1 MAASLAQEILQMR
14 NPTPRYCQSHRDGIK
29 YEDPTPDPTR
39 WTISPQ
45 VTAETEE
52 PKVEKEEPKVEKE
65 EEKKDRP
72 YIFEGIEYTEVW
84 NEDDKEW
91 LITFDDKHVG
101 SHFLGRIRFADDDE
115 EKAHSERV
123 AQIKEVEEEPKKVFK
138 ESVKLDISKEDIGL
152 FVGAKGATIRKYVTE
167 RTQKGLSSP
176 SRIRCSLKA
185 NEDGVYAY
193 MKTETEEAMDTMK
206 KFLMKHSESF
216 VKRKKFAGQTRFVF
230 KVPMDHC
237 RIPKFIGTRGKNIKS
252 LKDDIVQE
260 DPNLTEEKIQ
270 VQIREDAPM
279 RMKYLRF
286 GVIKVDTES
295 DNEVLITVIIK
306 TNNREESWK
315 IAERLVK
322 EHVEKASKNHHRE
335 DDPFED
341 NGW

>member
-14 NPTPRYCQSHRDGIK
+14 NPTPKYCQSHRDGIK

-39 WTISPQ
+39 WTISPP
-45 VTAETEE
+45 VTPKAEEPKAEEPMAEEPKTEE
-52 PKVEKEEPKVEKE
+52 PKTKEPK
-65 EEKKDRP
+65 
-72 YIFEGIEYTEVW
+72 T
-84 NEDDKEW
+84 
-91 LITFDDKHVG
+91 
-101 SHFLGRIRFADDDE
+101 
-115 EKAHSERV
+115 
-123 AQIKEVEEEPKKVFK
+123 EEPKKIFK

-167 RTQKGLSSP
+167 KTQKDLSSP

-193 MKTETEEAMDTMK
+193 MKTETEEAMVTMK

-252 LKDDIVQE
+252 LKEDIIQE
-260 DPNLTEEKIQ
+260 DKNLTEEKIQ

>member
-14 NPTPRYCQSHRDGIK
+14 HPTPRYCQSHRDGIK

-45 VTAETEE
+45 VTAKSEEPKSEEPKSEEPKSEE
-52 PKVEKEEPKVEKE
+52 PKVEEPKTEEPK
-65 EEKKDRP
+65 
-72 YIFEGIEYTEVW
+72 T
-84 NEDDKEW
+84 
-91 LITFDDKHVG
+91 
-101 SHFLGRIRFADDDE
+101 
-115 EKAHSERV
+115 
-123 AQIKEVEEEPKKVFK
+123 EEPKKIFK

-167 RTQKGLSSP
+167 RTQKGISSP

-185 NEDGVYAY
+185 NEDGVYVY
-193 MKTETEEAMDTMK
+193 MKTETEEAMVTMK

-252 LKDDIVQE
+252 LKEDIIQE
-260 DPNLTEEKIQ
+260 DKNLTEEKIQ

-286 GVIKVDTES
+286 GVIKVDTDS

>member
-1 MAASLAQEILQMR
+1 MTYSAKVKKRNPPRSPDPGQKTQPQTMAASLAQEILQMR
-14 NPTPRYCQSHRDGIK
+14 HPTPRYCQSHRDGIK

-45 VTAETEE
+45 VTAKSEEPKSEEPKSEEPKSEE
-52 PKVEKEEPKVEKE
+52 PKVEEPKTEEPK
-65 EEKKDRP
+65 
-72 YIFEGIEYTEVW
+72 T
-84 NEDDKEW
+84 
-91 LITFDDKHVG
+91 
-101 SHFLGRIRFADDDE
+101 
-115 EKAHSERV
+115 
-123 AQIKEVEEEPKKVFK
+123 EEPKKIFK

-167 RTQKGLSSP
+167 RTQKGISSP

-185 NEDGVYAY
+185 NEDGVYVY
-193 MKTETEEAMDTMK
+193 MKTETEEAMVTMK

-252 LKDDIVQE
+252 LKEDIIQE
-260 DPNLTEEKIQ
+260 DKNLTEEKIQ

-286 GVIKVDTES
+286 GVIKVDTDS